1 MLSIN
6 GKGGSGAYYF
16 YGTAN
21 GSTLKHGDVYKIIVI
36 DSDSCYV
43 IEEGKIY
50 CPPFDCSQSAL
61 KINLTYDCIDTLLK
75 AKLNVDVS
83 GHLGNYILEGNK
95 SDDLLDQG
103 QSFRVKVMDD
113 AGCSQDLKGTINC
126 NFDSCAYSRPS
137 LNVSYICLRDEF
149 NRTNGKAM
157 LLVDGNSKAGGIKYI
172 GNQPGDTLEH
182 LQNYTVELLDAF
194 GCGLVKSGIVD
205 CVPLSTYESSNDIK
219 LMLQPNPTSGEV
231 ILSFYAVGQQ
241 NTADLQILNIS
252 GQVLKSQKLVFI
264 LGLIICLLIWFL
276 IILHYI

>member
-1 MLSIN
+1 
-6 GKGGSGAYYF
+6 
-16 YGTAN
+16 
-21 GSTLKHGDVYKIIVI
+21 
-36 DSDSCYV
+36 
-43 IEEGKIY
+43 
-50 CPPFDCSQSAL
+50 
-61 KINLTYDCIDTLLK
+61 
-75 AKLNVDVS
+75 
-83 GHLGNYILEGNK
+83 
-95 SDDLLDQG
+95 
-103 QSFRVKVMDD
+103 MDD

-194 GCGLVKSGIVD
+194 GCGLVKSGVVD

-252 GQVLKSQKLVFI
+252 GQVLKSQKIGIHSGINQLLVDLVSFDPS
-264 LGLIICLLIWFL
+264 LYLIKVGNKDFTGMVKVIKI
-276 IILHYI
+276 